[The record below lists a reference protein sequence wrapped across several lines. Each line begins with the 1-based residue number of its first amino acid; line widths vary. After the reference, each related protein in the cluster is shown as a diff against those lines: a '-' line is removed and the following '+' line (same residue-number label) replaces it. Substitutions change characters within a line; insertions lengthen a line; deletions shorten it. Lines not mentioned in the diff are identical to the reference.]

1 MKGFGQFA
9 ALLRVELTSASV
21 AEMLTVINSSGI
33 TIKDVT
39 PINAL
44 IVEGTIHRKDYQY
57 LKKLLKRRGET
68 IKIIRKQ
75 GFAWTITAVR
85 KRPVLVVGVAII
97 LFFAMYLPTRVLFV
111 RVEGNSSI
119 STSQITTAAQRVGIY
134 FGASRRH
141 VRSEYVKN
149 SLLDE
154 FPQLQ
159 WVGVNTYGCVA
170 VISVEERTA
179 NLNIKENMKVGH
191 IVASCDGIV
200 KEMTVTRG
208 NALCKVGEAVRAG
221 QVLVS
226 GYTDCGITIKATAA
240 QAEIYADTSHDIEAI
255 TPVQYNKRHVV
266 RENKRRFYLI
276 FGKNIIK
283 LFKDSGISSSSC
295 VKMYK
300 ENYLTLPG
308 GFQLPVA
315 LVEEQLNYYTEQCDF
330 LDNTQACSWL
340 DVQASNYISAHMNA
354 GKILDSKSSIVLWGD
369 VIYLYGKYAC
379 YEMIGQVRNEEIYKK
394 HG

>member
-1 MKGFGQFA
+1 MKDCRQFA

-68 IKIIRKQ
+68 IKITRKQ
-75 GFAWTITAVR
+75 GFAWTIVAVR
-85 KRPVLVVGVAII
+85 KRPILVVGVAII

-119 STSQITTAAQRVGIY
+119 STNQITTAAQRVGIY

-149 SLLDE
+149 SLLGE

-240 QAEIYADTSHDIEAI
+240 QAEIYADTSHEIEAI
-255 TPVQYNKRHVV
+255 TPVQYNKRHIV

-283 LFKDSGISSSSC
+283 LFKDSGISSTSC

-315 LVEEQLNYYTEQCDF
+315 LVEEQLNYYTEQCVF
-330 LDNTQACSWL
+330 LDNTQAYSWL
-340 DVQASNYISAHMNA
+340 DVQASNYVLEHMNA
-354 GKILDSKSSIVLWGD
+354 GKILNNRSTTVLWGD
-369 VIYLYGKYAC
+369 VVYLYGKYAC
-379 YEMIGQVRNEEIYKK
+379 YEMIGQKIGRAHV
-394 HG
+394 